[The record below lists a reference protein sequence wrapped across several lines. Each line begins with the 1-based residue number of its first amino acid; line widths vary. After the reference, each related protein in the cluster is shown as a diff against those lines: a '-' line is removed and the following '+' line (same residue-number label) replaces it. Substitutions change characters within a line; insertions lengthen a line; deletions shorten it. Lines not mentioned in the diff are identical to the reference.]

1 MQARLVGEILY
12 AGPGSSKIGAV
23 LAPAVAR
30 PGSGAGPLRPGGAR
44 PAEAWA
50 KIVGPLRRR
59 LCEEW
64 DWSRARQDAR
74 FENDVDLAAAVLAA
88 LATRALDLPI
98 DVDLYLIA
106 VIVVKRGL
114 DQLCAAPT

>member
-1 MQARLVGEILY
+1 MPDPDRQKLEQYWRRPLPDLEAELALYVPAARG
-12 AGPGSSKIGAV
+12 
-23 LAPAVAR
+23 
-30 PGSGAGPLRPGGAR
+30 
-44 PAEAWA
+44 PAEVWA

-59 LCEEW
+59 LCDEW
-64 DWSRARQDAR
+64 DWPRARQDAR

-114 DQLCAAPT
+114 DQLCAAPN